1 MRILKTLKENGL
13 ARDNIIFFSA
23 TMGTNLIG
31 FFYHAFMGRVLGPAD
46 YGILGVLLSMLYLL
60 NVFLNVIQTSIA
72 RFVSKFKARDDI
84 PSVAYLFFRG
94 LMYLTFIGLASFV
107 IYLIAGIFLVDFLK
121 IPFMP
126 YFYQGILVP
135 FVFLLALNR
144 GVLQGLQPFLGLGLN
159 SIAEGTFKLV
169 VGIIFVWIGWG
180 VAGAVWGVTASYIGA
195 FVFSFLPLKDLF
207 GYTKKRVEKRGIV
220 LYSLPVLFILLALTA
235 LYSFDVFL
243 VKHYFSESDAGFY
256 AAATLLGKIVF
267 FASISI
273 AMVMF
278 PKVSESY
285 EKNDHKNVKRI
296 LNLSLLFISL
306 IGLGILAF
314 YFLFPELIIMTLF
327 GAKFLEV
334 KGIMLLFSFVYLM
347 FSLIYALSMYNLSLH
362 RYSFITGILLMNIV
376 EVILIVLY
384 HDTLMRVLSMVA
396 VVFFMLLA
404 FLFFYTYNHKM
415 ETNIS

>member
-1 MRILKTLKENGL
+1 
-13 ARDNIIFFSA
+13 
-23 TMGTNLIG
+23 
-31 FFYHAFMGRVLGPAD
+31 
-46 YGILGVLLSMLYLL
+46 
-60 NVFLNVIQTSIA
+60 
-72 RFVSKFKARDDI
+72 
-84 PSVAYLFFRG
+84 
-94 LMYLTFIGLASFV
+94 
-107 IYLIAGIFLVDFLK
+107 
-121 IPFMP
+121 
-126 YFYQGILVP
+126 
-135 FVFLLALNR
+135 
-144 GVLQGLQPFLGLGLN
+144 
-159 SIAEGTFKLV
+159 
-169 VGIIFVWIGWG
+169 
-180 VAGAVWGVTASYIGA
+180 
-195 FVFSFLPLKDLF
+195 
-207 GYTKKRVEKRGIV
+207 
-220 LYSLPVLFILLALTA
+220 
-235 LYSFDVFL
+235 
-243 VKHYFSESDAGFY
+243 
-256 AAATLLGKIVF
+256 
-267 FASISI
+267 
-273 AMVMF
+273 MVMF

>member
-72 RFVSKFKARDDI
+72 RFVSKFKARNDFS
-84 PSVAYLFFRG
+84 SVAYLFFRG
-94 LMYLTFIGLASFV
+94 LFYLTFIGLASFV
-107 IYLIAGIFLVDFLK
+107 IYLVAGIFLVDFLR

-135 FVFLLALNR
+135 FIFLLALNR
-144 GVLQGLQPFLGLGLN
+144 GVLQGLQRFLGLVLN
-159 SIAEGTFKLV
+159 SIVEGTINLA
-169 VGIIFVWIGWG
+169 VGFTFLWSGWG
-180 VAGAVWGVTASYIGA
+180 VAGAIWGVTASYIGA
-195 FVFSFLPLKDLF
+195 FIFSFFPLKDLL
-207 GYTKKRVEKRGIV
+207 GYTKKKVEKRGIV

-243 VKHYFSESDAGFY
+243 VKHYFSENDAGFY

-285 EKNDHKNVKRI
+285 EKNDYKNVKRI

-314 YFLFPELIIMTLF
+314 YFLFPEVIIMTLF

-347 FSLIYALSMYNLSLH
+347 FSLIYALCMYNLSLH
-362 RYSFITGILLMNIV
+362 RYSFIIGILLMNII
-376 EVILIVLY
+376 EIILIVLY
-384 HDTLMRVLSMVA
+384 HNTLMTVLSMVA

-404 FLFFYTYNHKM
+404 FLFLYTYNHRM
-415 ETNIS
+415 ETNA